1 MCPLFTPI
9 LVDGLQVCTFI
20 NIKKYMYNLESVKD
34 SKSFTWPRINK
45 TEFKFKKVP
54 RGEKNFIVNQ
64 NLWVG
69 SLEPQFSVFL
79 SQQINYTTINFKR
92 NMEKTNCTLMAD
104 MENPSVISSRC
115 LWDSELS
122 PLICKQGPYSS
133 SGMFAKKLKD
143 RSAGIASL

>member
-1 MCPLFTPI
+1 
-9 LVDGLQVCTFI
+9 
-20 NIKKYMYNLESVKD
+20 MYNLESLKD
-34 SKSFTWPRINK
+34 SKSFTWPRINIK
-45 TEFKFKKVP
+45 DRVQILKKKYQERKRFHCQP
-54 RGEKNFIVNQ
+54 KPLSI
-64 NLWVG
+64 G
-69 SLEPQFSVFL
+69 SFEPQFSEFL
-79 SQQINYTTINFKR
+79 SQQINYTSIKFKR
-92 NMEKTNCTLMAD
+92 NMEETNSTLMAD